1 MDDKTKLKKVMELI
15 DRIAE
20 PDGSDDIARLELEL
34 REITGKSDL
43 SANECREY
51 WGWTTLEELAK
62 RFLMPVP
69 QVQGLSDEELA
80 IIVEKIANVEYSESE
95 MDYQLEVL
103 AKETG
108 LINVSDYIFYPNL
121 IGLKLDADIPEII
134 NKILADR
141 VKEG

>member
-15 DRIAE
+15 DKIV
-20 PDGSDDIARLELEL
+20 DSNNGDDIVRMELEL
-34 REITGKSDL
+34 RKITGKSDL
-43 SANECREY
+43 SANDCREY

-80 IIVEKIANVEYSESE
+80 VIVEKIANVEYSESE

-103 AKETG
+103 EKETG

-134 NKILADR
+134 SKILADR
-141 VKEG
+141 VR

>member
-1 MDDKTKLKKVMELI
+1 MDDKMKLKKVMELI
-15 DRIAE
+15 DKIV
-20 PDGSDDIARLELEL
+20 DSNNGDDIVRMELEL
-34 REITGKSDL
+34 RKITGKSDL
-43 SANECREY
+43 SANDCREY

-80 IIVEKIANVEYSESE
+80 VIVEKIANVEYSESE

-103 AKETG
+103 EKETG

-121 IGLKLDADIPEII
+121 IGLKLDADISEII
-134 NKILADR
+134 SKILADR
-141 VKEG
+141 VR

>member
-15 DRIAE
+15 DKIV
-20 PDGSDDIARLELEL
+20 DSNNGDDIVRMELEL
-34 REITGKSDL
+34 RKITGKSDL
-43 SANECREY
+43 SANDCREY

-69 QVQGLSDEELA
+69 QAQGLSDEELA
-80 IIVEKIANVEYSESE
+80 VIVEKIANVEYSEAE

-103 AKETG
+103 EKETG

-134 NKILADR
+134 SKILADR
-141 VKEG
+141 VR

>member
-15 DRIAE
+15 DKIV
-20 PDGSDDIARLELEL
+20 DSDNGDDIVRMESEL
-34 REITGKSDL
+34 RKITGKSDL
-43 SANECREY
+43 SANDCREY

-80 IIVEKIANVEYSESE
+80 VIVEKIANVEYSESE

-103 AKETG
+103 EKETG

-121 IGLKLDADIPEII
+121 IGLKLDADISEII
-134 NKILADR
+134 SKILADR
-141 VKEG
+141 VR